1 MFTKVAMWAV
11 FIFLLGLFGVVLINT
26 FGIITTTNQQDYT
39 LVKNAVE
46 AAMND
51 SIDWASYRA
60 GFYLCPKEASSEG
73 QKVFNNKNDY
83 EIVLNSDITCSVK
96 SCDEETQKPIDCD
109 GPLMGEFKIN
119 KDVFTESFIR
129 RFANNINNNK
139 SYQVTIKEV
148 IEYPPKVSVR
158 IDTLNTYN
166 SVESQTEE
174 FNLNPDYS
182 IRNQIDAIL
191 EEKS

>member
-1 MFTKVAMWAV
+1 MWAV
-11 FIFLLGLFGVVLINT
+11 FIFVLGLFGVFLINT

-60 GFYLCPKEASSEG
+60 GFYLCTDNADELK
-73 QKVFNNKNDY
+73 KFNNKDEY
-83 EIVLNSDITCSVK
+83 KIILNSDLITHEGETITDKNAPDSKCSLL
-96 SCDEETQKPIDCD
+96 I
-109 GPLMGEFKIN
+109 GEFKLN
-119 KDVFTESFIR
+119 KDVFVESFVR
-129 RFANNINNNK
+129 RFANNIMNNK

-158 IDTLNTYN
+158 IDTLNTYDE
-166 SVESQTEE
+166 VESQTEE
-174 FNLNPDYS
+174 FNLNADYS

-191 EEKS
+191 EEKG